1 MITYTG
7 GTFDVLH
14 VGHLELLRACR
25 QLAGPGG
32 RVVVAL
38 NTDEFVTRYKQRS
51 TYQTYAERE
60 EILRSLHD
68 VDLVVK
74 NAGDEDSRI
83 AIDVVQPDVI
93 VIGDDWRD
101 KDYLGQLGL
110 TQEWLAERGL
120 WIEYIP
126 RTTGK
131 STSAFRRMLEP
142 QEISPEMRE
151 YYRRADAGRRE

>member
-14 VGHLELLRACR
+14 IGHLELLAACR
-25 QLAGPGG
+25 EIAGPRG
-32 RVVVAL
+32 RVVVSL
-38 NTDEFVTRYKQRS
+38 NTDEFVVRYKNHGTIQP
-51 TYQTYAERE
+51 YAERE
-60 EILRSLHD
+60 EVLRALAD

-110 TQEWLAERGL
+110 TQEWLTERGL
-120 WIEYIP
+120 SIEYVP
-126 RTTGK
+126 RTTGR

-142 QEISPEMRE
+142 QEITPRMAA
-151 YYRRADAGRRE
+151 YYQRADAERRE

>member
-14 VGHLELLRACR
+14 IGHLELLAACR
-25 QLAGPGG
+25 VIAGPRG
-32 RVVVAL
+32 RVVVSL
-38 NTDEFVTRYKQRS
+38 NTDEFVIRYKNRGTIQP
-51 TYQTYAERE
+51 YAERE
-60 EILRSLHD
+60 EVLRSLAD

-74 NAGDEDSRI
+74 NAGDEDSRV

-110 TQEWLAERGL
+110 TAEWLADRGL
-120 WIEYIP
+120 WIEYVP
-126 RTTGK
+126 RTKGR
-131 STSAFRRMLEP
+131 STSSFRRMFEP
-142 QEISPEMRE
+142 QQVTPAMAAYYAGADRE
-151 YYRRADAGRRE
+151 RRE

>member
-14 VGHLELLRACR
+14 IGHLELLAACR
-25 QLAGPGG
+25 QMAGPGG

-38 NTDEFVTRYKQRS
+38 NTDEFVARYKNRATIQR
-51 TYQTYAERE
+51 YEERE
-60 EILRSLHD
+60 EVLRSLRD

-83 AIDVVQPDVI
+83 AIEVVQPDVI

-120 WIEYIP
+120 WIEYVP
-126 RTTGK
+126 RTKGR
-131 STSAFRRMLEP
+131 STSSFRQMFEP
-142 QEISPEMRE
+142 QEITPAMRE
-151 YYRRADAGRRE
+151 YYATADAGRRE